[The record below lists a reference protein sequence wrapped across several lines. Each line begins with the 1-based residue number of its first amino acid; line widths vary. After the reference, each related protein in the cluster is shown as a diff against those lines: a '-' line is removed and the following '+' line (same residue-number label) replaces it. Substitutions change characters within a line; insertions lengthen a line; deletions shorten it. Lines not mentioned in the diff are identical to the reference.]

1 MRRPFF
7 AWGNVPDTLNVAFTS
22 PERALKVEAD
32 ADGTEK
38 SSEANTI
45 EATSPDR
52 IDAVALDKVDPFLL
66 VEMKLSALI
75 LVTSDVLSCA
85 VIKLQKP
92 SNNYVTRCCSAPF
105 ETQSSEST
113 PLIGVSRI
121 F

>member
-1 MRRPFF
+1 
-7 AWGNVPDTLNVAFTS
+7 
-22 PERALKVEAD
+22 
-32 ADGTEK
+32 
-38 SSEANTI
+38 
-45 EATSPDR
+45 
-52 IDAVALDKVDPFLL
+52 VALDKVDPFLL

-75 LVTSDVLSCA
+75 LATSDVLSCA

-105 ETQSSEST
+105 ETRSSQST

>member
-1 MRRPFF
+1 
-7 AWGNVPDTLNVAFTS
+7 VPDTLNVAFTS

-75 LVTSDVLSCA
+75 LATSDVLSCA

-92 SNNYVTRCCSAPF
+92 SNNYATRCCSAPF
-105 ETQSSEST
+105 
-113 PLIGVSRI
+113 
-121 F
+121 